1 MAMDGGWRLVAL
13 IVPGS
18 VEAEIAAVQARIFRE
33 HGLTSAVAV
42 PPLVPVAFVGET
54 PRGLLGDLDAAVS
67 APWSMRTAVAAW
79 IGGALYA
86 RLDTE
91 GAWEAVRAGALER
104 CGHET
109 AALFPVG
116 EGFFLGCGDAPQ
128 EERAA
133 IRPSIPALSFS
144 SCSVAV
150 VQLEAPDPAAW
161 WRELYW
167 EVLEERPLRGRR
179 QR

>member
-1 MAMDGGWRLVAL
+1 MEGEWRLVAL

-18 VEAEIAAVQARIFRE
+18 AEAEIAAVQARLFGE
-33 HGLTSAVAV
+33 HGLASAVAV
-42 PPLVPVAFVGET
+42 PPLVPVAFVGEV

-67 APWSMRTAVAAW
+67 APWRMRTDGWAW
-79 IGGALYA
+79 VDGALYA
-86 RLDTE
+86 RIDAE
-91 GAWEAVRAGALER
+91 GAWEAVRARALER

-109 AALFPVG
+109 DTLFPVG
-116 EGFFLGCGDAPQ
+116 EGFFLGCSDASADV
-128 EERAA
+128 RAA
-133 IRPSIPALSFS
+133 IRPVVPVLSFS

-150 VQLEAPDPAAW
+150 VRLEAPDRGAW

-179 QR
+179 KR